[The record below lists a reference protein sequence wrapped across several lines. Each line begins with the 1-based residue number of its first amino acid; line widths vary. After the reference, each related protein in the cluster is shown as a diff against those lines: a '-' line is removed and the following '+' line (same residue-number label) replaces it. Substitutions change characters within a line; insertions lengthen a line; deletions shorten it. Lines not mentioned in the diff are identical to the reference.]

1 MAGRNE
7 NITEMNPPHGWRIK
21 VVLGVSGGIAAYKAV
36 DLASKMTAAGAQVRT
51 VMTENALRLVGAKSF
66 EAVTGEPVYTSMWE
80 ETQEY
85 KTRLGEGDGN
95 AVTTTGTPSRSRV
108 GHISL
113 ADWADVVVVA
123 PATAN
128 IIGKFAN
135 GICDDLLS
143 TVLCA
148 SWAKPLVFVPAMNEK
163 MWNNPAV
170 QQNIKLIRRIGVK
183 LIGPERGRL
192 ACGMEGVGRMAE
204 PQDILGAIG
213 ETVRLADRKHKH
225 K

>member
-1 MAGRNE
+1 MAGPIKKLNG
-7 NITEMNPPHGWRIK
+7 TK

-36 DLASKMTAAGAQVRT
+36 ELASRMTAAGAQVRT

-66 EAVTGEPVYTSMWE
+66 EAVTGQPVYTSIWE
-80 ETQEY
+80 SSEDF
-85 KTRLGEGDGN
+85 KI
-95 AVTTTGTPSRSRV
+95 

-128 IIGKFAN
+128 IIGKTAN

-148 SWAKPLVFVPAMNEK
+148 CWARRVVFAPAMNER
-163 MWNNPAV
+163 MWTNPAV
-170 QQNIKLIRRIGVK
+170 QKNIKLISRMGAE
-183 LIGPERGRL
+183 LIGPLKGRL
-192 ACGMEGVGRMAE
+192 ACGEEGVGRMAE
-204 PQDILGAIG
+204 PQEIIEAI
-213 ETVRLADRKHKH
+213 EKTASKIKRRKR
-225 K
+225 